1 MLDKSYSEIVIGLHW
16 VSRAR
21 TITEADVVNFSG
33 LSGDW
38 YPLHTDREYAAG
50 TVFGQRIAHGMLI
63 LSVTTGLLNI
73 KPGSVEA
80 FYGMDEVR
88 FMKPVFFGDTI
99 HVELHALEKTERSR
113 GGGILTLLCEVKNQ
127 KGDTVVTAK
136 MKMLMK

>member
-1 MLDKSYSEIVIGLHW
+1 MLSRSYGDIAVGLRCE
-16 VSRAR
+16 SRSR

-38 YPLHTDREYAAG
+38 YPLHTESEYAAK
-50 TVFGQRIAHGMLI
+50 TIFGQRIAHGMLV
-63 LSVTTGLLNI
+63 LSVSTGLLKI
-73 KPGSVEA
+73 APGSVEA

-88 FMKPVFFGDTI
+88 FLKPVFFGDTI
-99 HVELHALEKTERSR
+99 HVDLQALEKTDRPK

-127 KGDTVVTAK
+127 KGDTVATAK

>member
-1 MLDKSYSEIVIGLHW
+1 MLDKSYGEIVIGSRW

-50 TVFGQRIAHGMLI
+50 TVFGQRIAHGMLV
-63 LSVTTGLLNI
+63 LSVSTGLLKI
-73 KPGSVEA
+73 MPGSVEA

-99 HVELHALEKTERSR
+99 HVELHALEKTDRSR

>member
-1 MLDKSYSEIVIGLHW
+1 MLSRSYGDIAVGLRW
-16 VSRAR
+16 ESRSR

-38 YPLHTDREYAAG
+38 YPLHTDSEYAAK
-50 TVFGQRIAHGMLI
+50 TIFGQRIAHGMLI

-88 FMKPVFFGDTI
+88 FLKPVFFGDTI
-99 HVELHALEKTERSR
+99 HVELEAEEKNDRPK
-113 GGGILTLLCEVKNQ
+113 GGGVLTMRADVKNQ
-127 KGDTVVTAK
+127 KGDIVVKAK
-136 MKMLMK
+136 MKMFMR

>member
-1 MLDKSYSEIVIGLHW
+1 MLSRSYGDIAVGLRW
-16 VSRAR
+16 ESRSR

-38 YPLHTDREYAAG
+38 YPLHTDSEYAAK
-50 TVFGQRIAHGMLI
+50 TIFGQRIAHGMLV
-63 LSVTTGLLNI
+63 LSVSTGLLKI
-73 KPGSVEA
+73 APGSVEA

-88 FMKPVFFGDTI
+88 FLKPVFFGDTI
-99 HVELHALEKTERSR
+99 HVDLQALEKTDRPK

-127 KGDTVVTAK
+127 KGDTVATAK

>member
-1 MLDKSYSEIVIGLHW
+1 MLDKSYDEIAVGSCW

-38 YPLHTDREYAAG
+38 YPLHTDKEYAAG
-50 TVFGQRIAHGMLI
+50 TVFGQRIAHGMLVV
-63 LSVTTGLLNI
+63 SVSTGLLNI
-73 KPGSVEA
+73 MPGSVEA

-88 FMKPVFFGDTI
+88 FVKPVFFGDTI
-99 HVELHALEKTERSR
+99 HVELQALEKSDRSR
-113 GGGILTLLCEVKNQ
+113 GGGILTLFCDVKNQ
-127 KGDTVVTAK
+127 KDDTVVTAN

>member
-1 MLDKSYSEIVIGLHW
+1 MLSKSYGDIAVGLRW
-16 VSRAR
+16 ESRSR

-38 YPLHTDREYAAG
+38 YPLHTDSEYAAK
-50 TVFGQRIAHGMLI
+50 TIFGQRIAHGMLV
-63 LSVTTGLLNI
+63 LSVSTGLLKI
-73 KPGSVEA
+73 APGSVEA

-88 FMKPVFFGDTI
+88 FLKPVFFGDTI
-99 HVELHALEKTERSR
+99 HVDLQALEKTDRPK

-127 KGDTVVTAK
+127 KGDTVATAK